1 MLFVTNDINIKVSNI
16 NAAKCATYALL
27 NCYFAKESMS
37 KIRIAFFIIGVVFL
51 VLTHIGDTY
60 YRDWVYS
67 NQVSDFGLANYL
79 PSITGTITAIFLLIG
94 LSKESFIKAPA
105 SAFGVMVGCV
115 IYEVMQPTLGT
126 GVFDWQD
133 LIAVVITGCIVV
145 FLLNLLNNAL
155 VTTAT

>member
-1 MLFVTNDINIKVSNI
+1 MINI
-16 NAAKCATYALL
+16 
-27 NCYFAKESMS
+27 
-37 KIRIAFFIIGVVFL
+37 RIVFIITGVIFL

-67 NQVSDFGLANYL
+67 NQIADFGLANYL

-94 LSKESFIKAPA
+94 LSKESFKKAPT

-126 GVFDWQD
+126 GTFDWQD

-145 FLLNLLNNAL
+145 FALNISNKTMVN
-155 VTTAT
+155 VTT

>member
-1 MLFVTNDINIKVSNI
+1 MFI
-16 NAAKCATYALL
+16 CLL
-27 NCYFAKESMS
+27 MGRDVAKESMS
-37 KIRIAFFIIGVVFL
+37 NIRIVFIITGAIFL
-51 VLTHIGDTY
+51 VLTHVGDTY

-67 NQVSDFGLANYL
+67 NQIADFGLADYL

-94 LSKESFIKAPA
+94 LSKESFKKAPT

-126 GVFDWQD
+126 GIFDWQD

-145 FLLNLLNNAL
+145 FALNISNKTMVN
-155 VTTAT
+155 VAT

>member
-1 MLFVTNDINIKVSNI
+1 MF
-16 NAAKCATYALL
+16 LL
-27 NCYFAKESMS
+27 LKRYVAKESMS
-37 KIRIAFFIIGVVFL
+37 IIRIVFIITGAAFL

-67 NQVSDFGLANYL
+67 NQIADFGLANYL

-94 LSKESFIKAPA
+94 LSKESFIKAPT
-105 SAFGVMVGCV
+105 SAFWVMVGSA

-133 LIAVVITGCIVV
+133 LVAVVITGFIVV
-145 FLLNLLNNAL
+145 YAL
-155 VTTAT
+155 KTTNKSMVCTAT